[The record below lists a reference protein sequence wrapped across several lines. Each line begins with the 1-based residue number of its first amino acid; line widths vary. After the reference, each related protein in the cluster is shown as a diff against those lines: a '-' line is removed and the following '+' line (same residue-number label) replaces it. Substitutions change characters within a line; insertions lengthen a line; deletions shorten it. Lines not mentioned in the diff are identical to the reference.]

1 MDRRQRMTLL
11 GIAAVIAVAAVV
23 IALVAGGG
31 DDDKDKTD
39 STTAAQ
45 TETTTTTTDG
55 DTSTTTT
62 TEAAPPEPQVTTAN
76 IQIVGGKPDGGVQ
89 KIEVKKNEPL
99 EIQVGSDEE
108 LPIHFHG
115 YDIEKDA
122 GPGKPAIFK
131 LKKANIDGVF
141 EMEIESTKTKIAEIT
156 VNP

>member
-31 DDDKDKTD
+31 DDDGGKTD

-45 TETTTTTTDG
+45 TTTTTGG
-55 DTSTTTT
+55 DTSATTT
-62 TEAAPPEPQVTTAN
+62 TETTPPEPQATTAT
-76 IQIVGGKPDGGVQ
+76 IDIKGGEPDGGVQ
-89 KIEVKKNEPL
+89 DVKLKKNEQL
-99 EIQVGSDEE
+99 EITVNSDQK

-115 YDIEKDA
+115 YDIEKEA
-122 GPGKPAIFK
+122 APGKPAVFK
-131 LKKANIDGVF
+131 LKAKIDGVF

-156 VNP
+156 VEP

>member
-1 MDRRQRMTLL
+1 MERRQRMMLL

-31 DDDKDKTD
+31 DDDNGDD

-45 TETTTTTTDG
+45 TTTATSTGG
-55 DTSTTTT
+55 DTSTTTQT
-62 TEAAPPEPQVTTAN
+62 APPEPEITTAN
-76 IQIVGGKPDGGVQ
+76 IQIVGGEPDGGVE
-89 KIEVKKNEPL
+89 KVEVKKNEPL
-99 EIQVGSDEE
+99 EIQVASDQEV
-108 LPIHFHG
+108 PIHFHG

-122 GPGKPAIFK
+122 APGKPAIFK
-131 LKKANIDGVF
+131 LKKANIEGVF